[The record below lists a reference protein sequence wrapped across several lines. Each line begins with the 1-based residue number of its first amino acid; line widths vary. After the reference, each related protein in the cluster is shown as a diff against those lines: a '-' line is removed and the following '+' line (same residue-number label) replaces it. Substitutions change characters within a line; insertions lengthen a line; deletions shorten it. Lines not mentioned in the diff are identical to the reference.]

1 MSTTTIRIEDEL
13 RARLTAA
20 AKLADK
26 SPHAFILEAIAQRVD
41 QVELEAEFDRL
52 AEERWSRLRDTGRT
66 MPWAEAKAYLQAR
79 ARGDDVQRPS
89 LSDPRP

>member
-13 RARLTAA
+13 KARLTAA

-41 QVELEAEFDRL
+41 QVEVETEFDHL
-52 AEERWSRLRDTGRT
+52 AEERWSRLRVTGQT
-66 MPWAEAKAYLQAR
+66 VPWDEAKAYLQAR
-79 ARGDDVQRPS
+79 ARGDDAQRPTPSDS
-89 LSDPRP
+89 LP